1 MHCANIEV
9 LNISN
14 YQFLTHDKL
23 NFPVDPNNQN
33 PR

>member
-1 MHCANIEV
+1 MHCANTEV

-23 NFPVDPNNQN
+23 NFAIDPDN
-33 PR
+33 